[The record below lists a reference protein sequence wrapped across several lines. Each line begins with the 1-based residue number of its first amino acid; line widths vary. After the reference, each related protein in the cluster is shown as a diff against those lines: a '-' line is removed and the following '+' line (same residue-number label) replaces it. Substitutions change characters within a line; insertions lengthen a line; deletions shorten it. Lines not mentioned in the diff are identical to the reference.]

1 MGFALEDIQNPG
13 ERHIRALVED
23 WEKCKLA
30 EKTMQNQLS
39 RLRRVAAWIGKP
51 ILIPRGKGVW
61 ALLPGVAERKVVS
74 VAQQSKSW
82 SESGTDMVAKIRE
95 ADAID
100 ERMGIML
107 CKGVAF
113 GLRRKEQLMG
123 KLWALHGGGELLVN
137 SNIAKHGRD
146 RRIEIHHG
154 FQRGG
159 LDYAKRLCKKG
170 EFMGWPGAS
179 YEQTST
185 GTNT

>member
-1 MGFALEDIQNPG
+1 M
-13 ERHIRALVED
+13 
-23 WEKCKLA
+23 
-30 EKTMQNQLS
+30 T
-39 RLRRVAAWIGKP
+39 
-51 ILIPRGKGVW
+51 
-61 ALLPGVAERKVVS
+61 
-74 VAQQSKSW
+74 
-82 SESGTDMVAKIRE
+82 
-95 ADAID
+95 
-100 ERMGIML
+100 
-107 CKGVAF
+107 
-113 GLRRKEQLMG
+113 MG
-123 KLWALHGGGELLVN
+123 KHWELHGGGELLVN